1 MTERITDLTDPRRC
15 KGAAPDGQCQNVAE
29 HGSDYCRAHGGR
41 TDLKEAEDKRG
52 YLLAKAGERARLV
65 GMADELEP
73 VKELRD
79 LIALQHMLIEK
90 RYNLIKDDTDIL
102 TACGPLNQMLTTM
115 EKLINSC
122 HKIETNLGEL
132 LQRHAVLTLAKEMVR
147 IVIDELDGIENYEY
161 IIDQITQRLI
171 DTIRNTTNIQEK
183 ATLQLPPPLEDD
195 Q

>member
-1 MTERITDLTDPRRC
+1 VTERVTDLTDPNRC
-15 KGAAPDGQCQNVAE
+15 QGAAQDGQCQNVAE
-29 HGSDYCRAHGGR
+29 YGSDYCTVHGGR
-41 TDLKEAEDKRG
+41 TDLKEAADKRG
-52 YLLAKAGERARLV
+52 YLLAKAEERSRLV

-122 HKIETNLGEL
+122 HRIETNLGEL
-132 LQRHAVLTLAKEMVR
+132 LQRHAVLALAREMVR
-147 IVIDELDGIENYEY
+147 IVIDELEGVENYEQ
-161 IIDQITQRLI
+161 IVDSITQRLI
-171 DTIRNTTNIQEK
+171 DTIRNASNIQEK
-183 ATLQLPPPLEDD
+183 STLQLPPPLEDD